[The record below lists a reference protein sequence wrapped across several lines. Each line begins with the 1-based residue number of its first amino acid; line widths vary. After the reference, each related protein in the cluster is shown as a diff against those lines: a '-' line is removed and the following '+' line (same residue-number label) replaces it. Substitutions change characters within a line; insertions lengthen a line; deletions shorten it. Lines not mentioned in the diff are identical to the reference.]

1 MKTIANIEFNKIPLS
16 EGIMIVS
23 QSIRIDFPLM
33 QVQARLDSLVEA
45 AKAVIDLQADNE
57 SKINQLITLF
67 YHQWQF
73 GGADGIYALS
83 DMLWLDKVLAT
94 KRGTPVSLG
103 SIFLYIAEKLEI
115 DIEPAVFP
123 TQLLLLAQKE
133 DG

>member
-67 YHQWQF
+67 IINGNLVVLTASMHYPTCF
-73 GGADGIYALS
+73 G
-83 DMLWLDKVLAT
+83 
-94 KRGTPVSLG
+94 
-103 SIFLYIAEKLEI
+103 
-115 DIEPAVFP
+115 
-123 TQLLLLAQKE
+123 
-133 DG
+133 